1 MGSAASNV
9 SAKAHDAHITSI
21 NPATG
26 APLGEVPDMQ
36 PVEVQRAV
44 ETARAAQ
51 RSWAQLPIEARCRR
65 VLRFAEV
72 LMSRAE
78 EVIDLLVKEGGKTR
92 LEALGMEVV
101 LVADLVRYFAKHAPE
116 MLAPEPVPLHLMKH
130 RASYLHFVPR
140 GVVGII
146 APWNFPF
153 SIPIGETMMS
163 LVAGNAVVLKPSE
176 VTPLVALKARELY
189 RAAELPPDLFQV
201 VTGRGQAGA
210 ALIDAGIDY
219 CVFTGSVATGKKVA
233 AACGERL
240 IPCTL
245 ELGGKAP
252 AVVCADADL
261 DRAAQAIT
269 WGGFANSGQV
279 CASVERVYAIDS
291 IHDALVAKI
300 ADNAKALRQG
310 DASSTSGSADVDIGA
325 MAWDQQLANVE
336 RLVGSALAQGAKALA
351 GGHRRPGPG
360 LFFEPTV
367 LVDCT
372 QDMEV
377 MRKEIFGPVIP
388 IMRVKDEEEAVR
400 LANDSHLG
408 LLAYVF
414 TRDRERGKRLA
425 ERIEAGTV
433 MVNDVLNTY
442 ACPETPWGGVKQSGI
457 GRTHSVIGLR
467 DLCETRHVNHDRV
480 ALGREVWWYPYR
492 EGTFRA
498 LLRGARLLFGKR
510 PWQR

>member
-1 MGSAASNV
+1 MGSAASNA
-9 SAKAHDAHITSI
+9 SAKPADARITSI

-26 APLGEVPDMQ
+26 ARLGEVPDQ
-36 PVEVQRAV
+36 GAPEVRAAV
-44 ETARAAQ
+44 EAARRAQ
-51 RSWAQLPIEARCRR
+51 REWAAAPIEARARH
-65 VLRFAEV
+65 VLRYAEV
-72 LMSRAE
+72 LMARAE
-78 EVIDLLVKEGGKTR
+78 EVIELLVREGGKTR
-92 LEALGMEVV
+92 LEALGMEVIV
-101 LVADLVRYFAKHAPE
+101 VADLVRYFAKHAPA
-116 MLAPEPVPLHLMKH
+116 MLAPEPIPLHLLKH

-140 GVVGII
+140 GVIGII

-163 LVAGNAVVLKPSE
+163 LIAGNGVVLKPSE

-189 RAAELPPDLFQV
+189 LAADLPPELFQV
-201 VTGRGQAGA
+201 VTGRGATGA
-210 ALIDAGIDY
+210 ALIDGGIDY

-261 DRAAQAIT
+261 ERTAQAIA

-279 CASVERVYAIDS
+279 CASVERVYAVDA
-291 IHDALVAKI
+291 IHDVLVERI
-300 ADNAKALRQG
+300 AEIARGLRQG
-310 DASSTSGSADVDIGA
+310 DASAGAEVDIGA
-325 MAWDQQLANVE
+325 MAWDQQLATVE
-336 RLVGSALAQGAKALA
+336 RLVGSAVAAGARVEA
-351 GGHRRPGPG
+351 GGARVAGPG
-360 LFFEPTV
+360 QFFQPTV
-367 LVDCT
+367 LSNCR
-372 QDMEV
+372 QDMDV

-388 IMRVKDEEEAVR
+388 IMRVADEEEAVR
-400 LANDSHLG
+400 HANDSHLG

-433 MVNDVLNTY
+433 MVNDVLATY

-457 GRTHSVIGLR
+457 GRTHGVLGLR
-467 DLCETRHVNHDRV
+467 DLCETRHVNYDRL
-480 ALGREVWWYPYR
+480 AMPREVWWYPYKSS
-492 EGTFRA
+492 TFRA
-498 LLRGARLLFGKR
+498 LLRGAKLLFGKR
-510 PWQR
+510 FWQR